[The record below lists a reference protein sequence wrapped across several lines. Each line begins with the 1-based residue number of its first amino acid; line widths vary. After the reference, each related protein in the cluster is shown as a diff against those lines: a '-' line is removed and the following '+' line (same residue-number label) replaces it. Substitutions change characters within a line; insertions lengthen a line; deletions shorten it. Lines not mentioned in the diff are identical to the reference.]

1 MLIDSHMHLEYGPL
15 DKSYVMEFVNEAI
28 SKGLDEIHILDH
40 SHRFIEFEPMYENLK
55 KIEVQKIW
63 LENKK
68 MKFKDNL
75 LDYVNLME
83 EIKKDNLP
91 INIKYGLEICYT
103 PQNKEFIKDVLKP
116 YKFDFLVGAIHS
128 IDGILYDMNFSKEIL
143 WDKFDTNQ
151 IYKRYYELVM
161 GLIESDLFSQLA
173 HPDTIKLFNYYP
185 TYDLKDTYNL
195 MAKKLNEHHMLAEC
209 NTGCYYRYNH
219 KDLGL
224 SDELLEI
231 LLKNNVEII
240 TASDAHHPNDVGSY
254 IKQANQRILN
264 YKDNIK
270 GKINI

>member
-28 SKGLDEIHILDH
+28 EKGLDEIHILDH
-40 SHRFIEFEPMYENLK
+40 SHRFIEFEPMYEDLK

-116 YKFDFLVGAIHS
+116 YKFDFLVGAVHS

-161 GLIESDLFSQLA
+161 DLIESDLFSQLA

>member
-28 SKGLDEIHILDH
+28 EKGLDEIHILDH
-40 SHRFIEFEPMYENLK
+40 SHRFIEFEPMYEDLK

-116 YKFDFLVGAIHS
+116 YKFEFLVGAIHS

-161 GLIESDLFSQLA
+161 DLIESDLFSQLA

-185 TYDLKDTYNL
+185 TYDLKDAYNL

-254 IKQANQRILN
+254 IKQANQRVLN